1 METDEIKENNGQEF
15 NYLCTSMVV
24 LDEEDHKI
32 TTDSSSLTIY
42 IDKKGDNPLDLNFHF
57 AILKS

>member
-1 METDEIKENNGQEF
+1 METDERKENRGQEF
-15 NYLCTSMVV
+15 NYLCTFVVV

-32 TTDSSSLTIY
+32 TTDSSSLAIY
-42 IDKKGDNPLDLNFHF
+42 IHQKGDNPLDLNFQF